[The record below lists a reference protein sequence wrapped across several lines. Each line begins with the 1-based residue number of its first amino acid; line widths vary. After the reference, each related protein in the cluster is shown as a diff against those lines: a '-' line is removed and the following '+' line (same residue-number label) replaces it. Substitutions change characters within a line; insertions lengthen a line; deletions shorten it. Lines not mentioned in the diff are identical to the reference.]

1 MNTNNVVFEI
11 DRSDYLAELMWTL
24 HRLGLKSN
32 FEIMMRNRMT
42 RVFVD

>member
-1 MNTNNVVFEI
+1 MKDDVVVFEI
-11 DRSDYLAELMWTL
+11 DKTDYLAELMWTL

-32 FEIMMRNRMT
+32 FEIMMRNRLT